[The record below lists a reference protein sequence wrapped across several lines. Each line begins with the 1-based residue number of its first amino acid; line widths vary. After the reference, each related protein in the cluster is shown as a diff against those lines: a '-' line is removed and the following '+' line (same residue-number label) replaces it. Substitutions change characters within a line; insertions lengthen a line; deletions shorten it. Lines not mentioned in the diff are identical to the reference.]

1 MGAFPEQEKLILAA
15 FIAHSPSWKDIQD
28 YFLGNAFPDG
38 REEEVCKICE
48 TIAAQVR
55 VFRGWLRSQKADD
68 WLERARQVRAEEEKK
83 VRLDDEEAEIR
94 HRSRVSSLGIVMSTS
109 ESANIAAN
117 DDESK
122 DNEESKGEDDVD
134 NTETKEDNRHTNG
147 TTLTKTKDDH
157 AEEMENNFAYKA
169 MPQTP
174 RSFDE
179 LCMLI
184 EDRCRLV
191 LHFENK
197 HDRNGQKEAG
207 FSDVLYESK
216 LAQSHKGVPSSLLR
230 SSSFN
235 ESDNESDEDC
245 NVSESQKDEDVV
257 ATSCQVIT
265 KYVQYGAL
273 AAPTL
278 MRIMIKLRT
287 ARAQQRIE
295 GLTYFKELLS
305 STSFSSMYIDCILPL
320 REALGGLHKS
330 HNERNKNSYVSLER
344 PSNDITK
351 GVENVYH
358 YVNNI
363 GGCPPG
369 LLLQVHK
376 CFQDLFKVLVGL
388 LEDATSKGYSE
399 NSSFVQVLLDTLTLD
414 YQPMDH
420 KLLHSSGLIRC
431 LHRCLSIYTVEK
443 TAKAWYEKYDKNWQ
457 PAQQNSIISYLS
469 DKISSVF
476 DGAAKTERFTWN
488 PWPPH
493 VVRHAL
499 ISGKLSIRELVCK
512 IRETPPNLLDFHSGA
527 SIVS

>member
-1 MGAFPEQEKLILAA
+1 M
-15 FIAHSPSWKDIQD
+15 
-28 YFLGNAFPDG
+28 
-38 REEEVCKICE
+38 
-48 TIAAQVR
+48 
-55 VFRGWLRSQKADD
+55 
-68 WLERARQVRAEEEKK
+68 
-83 VRLDDEEAEIR
+83 
-94 HRSRVSSLGIVMSTS
+94 
-109 ESANIAAN
+109 
-117 DDESK
+117 
-122 DNEESKGEDDVD
+122 
-134 NTETKEDNRHTNG
+134 
-147 TTLTKTKDDH
+147 
-157 AEEMENNFAYKA
+157 
-169 MPQTP
+169 
-174 RSFDE
+174 
-179 LCMLI
+179 
-184 EDRCRLV
+184 
-191 LHFENK
+191 
-197 HDRNGQKEAG
+197 
-207 FSDVLYESK
+207 
-216 LAQSHKGVPSSLLR
+216 
-230 SSSFN
+230 
-235 ESDNESDEDC
+235 
-245 NVSESQKDEDVV
+245 V
-257 ATSCQVIT
+257 ATSCEVIT

-344 PSNDITK
+344 PSNDITS

-369 LLLQVHK
+369 LLLQVRK

-431 LHRCLSIYTVEK
+431 LHRCLSISTVEK
-443 TAKAWYEKYDKNWQ
+443 TAKAWYEKYNENWQ
-457 PAQQNSIISYLS
+457 PAQIDENSITSYLS

-476 DGAAKTERFTWN
+476 GGAAKTERFTWN

-512 IRETPPNLLDFHSGA
+512 IRETPPNLLDLSFWRQHRLLGSLHDA
-527 SIVS
+527 VESHTISSILEVYDQSVKFAMHKQLHATMSEAEISTLGKQCVRVQAVFRGLRARQKVSLLRDGIDSEAPKGLSETLSNR